1 MTDNMTATPEQK
13 KEQTIQAL
21 GIAGFTEN
29 PDFPGIYTQMHGM
42 KKTVV
47 DLTAGTSVYFMEN
60 KQKVVGDD
68 KYDTLAKVSKMITE
82 AEDGQMPSR
91 TEADIIVTTTMQG
104 AEPDNQN
111 GQIDPDIKQHIDD
124 TKSLSDDDPAKVT
137 AEMVNTPQALTP
149 TKRKLPPPA
158 DPVELT
164 IDIVKKYI
172 NEKVTDEEAYKFIQ
186 LCKARQLNPFLGQA
200 HLIKKEFTGTAKM
213 VVGKEGFMER
223 AERDPNYN
231 GFEAGIIVMTKEKTT
246 KDLPG
251 AFHTTDETLIG
262 GWAKVYRTDRT
273 HPIEARVLLKEYDT
287 GKASWAR
294 MKATMIR
301 KVPIVQAHRE
311 AFPSELSGMYDQS
324 EMGEEVIT

>member
-1 MTDNMTATPEQK
+1 MSDEITLEQK
-13 KEQTIQAL
+13 KELVVKAL
-21 GIAGFTEN
+21 GLAGFEQVG
-29 PDFPGIYTQMHGM
+29 DMDIYTKEHGLM
-42 KKTVV
+42 KIVV
-47 DLTAGTSVYFMEN
+47 DLTAGTSVYFSN
-60 KQKVVGDD
+60 QDKIKIDD
-68 KYDTLAKVSKMITE
+68 DDDAGTLAKLDTMILE
-82 AEDGQMPSR
+82 AEDGRMPTNTTPDMHYVKN
-91 TEADIIVTTTMQG
+91 TE
-104 AEPDNQN
+104 
-111 GQIDPDIKQHIDD
+111 
-124 TKSLSDDDPAKVT
+124 SLSDDDPAKIT
-137 AEMVNTPQALTP
+137 PEMLNTQTDEKDTSADDIDAPENEMVDYENRAPK
-149 TKRKLPPPA
+149 KRQLPPPA
-158 DPVELT
+158 EAVELT

-186 LCKARQLNPFLGQA
+186 LCKARQLNPFLGQV
-200 HLIKKEFTGTAKM
+200 HLIKPEFTGTAKM

-231 GFEAGIIVMTKEKTT
+231 GFEAGIIVMTKEKITI
-246 KDLPG
+246 DLPG

-262 GWAKVYRTDRT
+262 GWAKVYRTDRS

-324 EMGEEVIT
+324 EAGVEVAT